1 MSEKS
6 SKCNYTTKPIP
17 SAPGAQQITADA
29 LKSKK
34 GSSDFNSKLPTQNL
48 IPGDKKSK

>member
-6 SKCNYTTKPIP
+6 SKVNYTTKPIP
-17 SAPGAQQITADA
+17 SAPGAQQITSDA

-34 GSSDFNSKLPTQNL
+34 GSSDFNSKMPSECL
-48 IPGDKKSK
+48 IPGSKKSK